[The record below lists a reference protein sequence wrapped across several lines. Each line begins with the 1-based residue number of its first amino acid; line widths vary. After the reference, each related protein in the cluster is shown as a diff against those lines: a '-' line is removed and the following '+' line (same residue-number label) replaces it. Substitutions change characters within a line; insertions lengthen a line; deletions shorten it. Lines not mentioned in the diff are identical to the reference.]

1 MARISQRLDGE
12 SEKELFG
19 FFKAHVKFSLL
30 HKSSVHGFSLSK
42 IQEKCAM
49 EGHIMLVVYNGRGI
63 FMGAYSSKGLV
74 ESSCNQCDFYF
85 RYYVTKL
92 QKSLMNKVS
101 CQANCMTFDDV
112 FKIKEIS
119 DNKQNISV
127 SFSKINCTIDE
138 LEVYRVEDLG
148 PLLHSAWRE
157 LPWTTQKREELRDA
171 IVSFKPPTDLVT
183 QTRVLLVGPVGAGK
197 SSFISSVCSVLQ
209 GTVTCQTMAGM
220 AGQSFTTK
228 YRTYPVFDGKGTK
241 RLPFILCDTMG
252 LEGSSDEAGI
262 HVDDIISVINGHVP
276 DMYEF
281 NPKAPI
287 NYRSKCY
294 RENPCLADKVH
305 CIVYVV
311 EASKLSLISEVLLK
325 KFKFIQSNVNNKG
338 IPQLVMVTKIDEAC
352 MEVRNDLTKVYQSSY
367 IYEKVTELAK
377 VLGVPLS
384 AISLVKNYA
393 VDFELNLNMDV
404 LILTALQQMLR
415 AVDGCLDEMMQ
426 RSLTQ
431 EGSS

>member
-138 LEVYRVEDLG
+138 LEVYRVE
-148 PLLHSAWRE
+148 E

-220 AGQSFTTK
+220 FRSYNIKAARRGEATSL
-228 YRTYPVFDGKGTK
+228 V
-241 RLPFILCDTMG
+241 LCDMMG
-252 LEGSSDEAGI
+252 MGDEEVPGVKVKDVLE
-262 HVDDIISVINGHVP
+262 VIKGHVP
-276 DMYEF
+276 ERYKF
-281 NPKAPI
+281 NPSEAISTNSTGYISEPTL
-287 NYRSKCY
+287 RSKIACVVLVTSSAIY
-294 RENPCLADKVH
+294 DPSFSVCILEVPLVALLTHTDEVCQVVNQNAKMTYWSWLIKDKV
-305 CIVYVV
+305 IGN
-311 EASKLSLISEVLLK
+311 LL
-325 KFKFIQSNVNNKG
+325 G
-338 IPQLVMVTKIDEAC
+338 L
-352 MEVRNDLTKVYQSSY
+352 
-367 IYEKVTELAK
+367 
-377 VLGVPLS
+377 PLS
-384 AISLVKNYA
+384 CIFPVKNYSS
-393 VDFELNLNMDV
+393 ELVLDCSTDI
-404 LILTALQQMLR
+404 LILNALEVILR
-415 AVDGCLDEMMQ
+415 YADLFYEDYEV
-426 RSLTQ
+426 STW
-431 EGSS
+431 S